1 MLRRPP
7 RRPRKPP
14 PSPDA
19 RARENRERQRRCRA
33 RSKAGQKRYVIVARE
48 HWVAEA
54 MLLSGRMTEAE
65 VLDHALVETALSRVV
80 VEWMARWLKISVTP

>member
-1 MLRRPP
+1 
-7 RRPRKPP
+7 
-14 PSPDA
+14 
-19 RARENRERQRRCRA
+19 
-33 RSKAGQKRYVIVARE
+33 
-48 HWVAEA
+48 